1 MAIVEVDGAL
11 QSKSMLWYVK
21 PEGNVAESPL
31 GLVTVTVTEAELWTG
46 VTATSVEEL
55 VRDTE
60 VAPSPPKV
68 TDTPV

>member
-31 GLVTVTVTEAELWTG
+31 GLVTVTVTEAE
-46 VTATSVEEL
+46 EL